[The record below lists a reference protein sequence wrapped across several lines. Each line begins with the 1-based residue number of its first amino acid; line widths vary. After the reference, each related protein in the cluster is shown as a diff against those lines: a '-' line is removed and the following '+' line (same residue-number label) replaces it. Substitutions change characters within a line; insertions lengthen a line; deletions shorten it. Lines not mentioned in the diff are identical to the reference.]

1 MEYNIINMR
10 SFKVVGLKESF
21 KYENASREIPKL
33 WEKFFSLNSEIIP
46 KLGLNIDTE
55 MNGEDLEYII
65 GDEYLEDTQVPE
77 GMEIVE
83 VPSLTW
89 AVFPCNGPISE
100 NMPKLNQE
108 IFSNWLP
115 NNEKYKIAAGYNLEV
130 YIDPADYEN
139 GTLDENYYSEVWIP
153 VKEK

>member
-1 MEYNIINMR
+1 
-10 SFKVVGLKESF
+10 
-21 KYENASREIPKL
+21 
-33 WEKFFSLNSEIIP
+33 
-46 KLGLNIDTE
+46 

-83 VPSLTW
+83 VSSLTW

-108 IFSNWLP
+108 IFLIGCLITKNTKLQ
-115 NNEKYKIAAGYNLEV
+115 
-130 YIDPADYEN
+130 
-139 GTLDENYYSEVWIP
+139 LDII
-153 VKEK
+153 